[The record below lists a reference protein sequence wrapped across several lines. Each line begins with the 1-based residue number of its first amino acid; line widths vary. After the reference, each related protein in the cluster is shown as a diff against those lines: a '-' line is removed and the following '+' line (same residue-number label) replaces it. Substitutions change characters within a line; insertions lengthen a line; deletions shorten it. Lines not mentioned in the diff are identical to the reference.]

1 VGHDRGGVGAASP
14 VDNHGMN
21 LHEPS
26 TPLNLAA
33 FRSHRPSGRSGR
45 VSVRGTPALTGGR
58 PDRRAALSFAVL
70 LAAAV
75 LTPGCDRAARQEAGV
90 EASAAAALKAQ
101 GAKDARFDVQGGEVR
116 ATITQ
121 ADGREQQVEIGAQSV
136 RPEDFG
142 LPYYPGAA
150 PDPSRSSRM
159 SSAAGQVST
168 VVMSTPDAPA
178 RVLEYYRTEAQG
190 RSSAGA
196 GPALEIPDAS
206 GAASVVMV
214 EEATGRA
221 TQVRI
226 EPVGAGSEVTLLST
240 RPRTP

>member
-1 VGHDRGGVGAASP
+1 MNAHD
-14 VDNHGMN
+14 
-21 LHEPS
+21 PS
-26 TPLNLAA
+26 TSLHPAA
-33 FRSHRPSGRSGR
+33 YRSH
-45 VSVRGTPALTGGR
+45 
-58 PDRRAALSFAVL
+58 RRAALSCVVV

-101 GAKDARFDVQGGEVR
+101 GAKDARFDVQGSEVR

-121 ADGREQQVEIGAQSV
+121 ADGREQQVQIGAQSV

-150 PDPSRSSRM
+150 PDPARSSRM
-159 SSAAGQVST
+159 SSADGQVST

-178 RVLEYYRTEAQG
+178 TVLEYYRTEAQG
-190 RSSAGA
+190 RSKAGA
-196 GPALEIPDAS
+196 GPTLEIPDAS